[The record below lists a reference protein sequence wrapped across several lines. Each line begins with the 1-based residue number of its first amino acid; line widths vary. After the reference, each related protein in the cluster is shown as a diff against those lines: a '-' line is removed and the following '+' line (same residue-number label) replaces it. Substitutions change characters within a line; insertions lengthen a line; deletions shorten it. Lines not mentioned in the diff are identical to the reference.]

1 MNYRSIDLAFSFTDW
16 VQDDDRDIWDRLPP
30 KIAKW
35 ANTYVPNNHL
45 YRGLESGEEESV
57 LVLTLDNVPRSFV
70 TFALMSAP
78 GIKILDETEYAPIH
92 PGALPLFNFGDTE

>member
-16 VQDDDRDIWDRLPP
+16 VEDNDMYIWDQAPA

-35 ANTYVPNNHL
+35 ANTYVPDNHS
-45 YRGLESGEEESV
+45 YRGLCSKEEA
-57 LVLTLDNVPRSFV
+57 LLLTLRNVPRSTV

-78 GIKILDETEYAPIH
+78 GVRILNEIEYAPIH
-92 PGALPLFNFGDTE
+92 PAALSLFEFGDTE